1 MECNIREV
9 TLWADPDY
17 TSNEVASMESSRERK
32 RELSASEV
40 ARPQKKPKADAAVK
54 TEPGKLSEK
63 HLETL
68 TAEKTK
74 LAELY
79 KKIYLTNRKA
89 ALPDLEDGITKRDRA
104 QGTVSELRVQ
114 ATIATVEMSTESGSG
129 NFKDL
134 RKEISAARAEAH
146 CHHSKLKQ
154 SIADAER
161 DLTAEALARIQE
173 GMDVAEDSFNS

>member
-1 MECNIREV
+1 M
-9 TLWADPDY
+9 TLWADPEY
-17 TSNEVASMESSRERK
+17 TSNEVASMDSNRERK
-32 RELSASEV
+32 RELSASEIS
-40 ARPQKKPKADAAVK
+40 RPQKKPKTDAAVK
-54 TEPGKLSEK
+54 TDPGKLSEK

-146 CHHSKLKQ
+146 CHHTKLKQ